1 MRRRAVALAGLWLLL
16 TLPARVGRA
25 QEAVA
30 TNPLTG
36 LQVEEAVATNPLTG
50 LHVENPANLQRNP
63 VIAKVSN
70 APAEVRPQAGLAA
83 ADLVFEHYA
92 EGGLTRFSAV
102 FYGQRPTRVGSI
114 RSARLIDLE
123 LLPMLGGLLAWSGAS
138 NGVLALLNASAH
150 PERLYM
156 GVQYEWP
163 VYWREPGIPS
173 PHNLFVNVAA
183 LTDLAASEGVT
194 GAASLKGPLF
204 LAQPPAG
211 ETGPA
216 QLIDL
221 RYLATRV
228 TWVYHEDS
236 GLYYRYADGEPH
248 LDAGSGHPLHAANV
262 VALYA
267 DHRFSNIVESVWQG
281 ITHYSIAID
290 LGSGGAGLL
299 FRDGRQ
305 YPLRWAR
312 PAAEGMLRFS
322 DDQGATL
329 AFKPGSTWL
338 QVMRPP
344 AQQDGVEGLTV
355 LGAAG

>member
-1 MRRRAVALAGLWLLL
+1 MRRRAVALAGLCLLL
-16 TLPARVGRA
+16 TLPLAVSRA
-25 QEAVA
+25 QQDAATVA
-30 TNPLTG
+30 INPLTG
-36 LQVEEAVATNPLTG
+36 LQVEQPV
-50 LHVENPANLQRNP
+50 NLQRKP

-102 FYGQRPTRVGSI
+102 FYGRRPTRVGSI

-138 NGVLALLNASAH
+138 NGVLALLNAGAH

-183 LTDLAASEGVT
+183 LTDLAVSEGVT
-194 GAASLKGPLF
+194 GAAALKGPLF
-204 LAQPPAG
+204 LAQPPGG
-211 ETGPA
+211 EAGPA

-221 RYLATRV
+221 RYLAARV
-228 TWVYHEDS
+228 TWVYHDGS
-236 GLYYRYADGEPH
+236 GLYYRYVDGQPH
-248 LDAGSGHPLHAANV
+248 LDATSGHPLHAANV

-267 DHRFSNIVESVWQG
+267 DHRFSDIVESVWQG
-281 ITHYSIAID
+281 ITHYSIAVD

-322 DDQGATL
+322 DDRGATL
-329 AFKPGSTWL
+329 AFKPGNTWL

-344 AQQDGVEGLTV
+344 AQQGGVEGLTV

>member
-1 MRRRAVALAGLWLLL
+1 MRRSAVFVAGLCLLL
-16 TLPARVGRA
+16 TLPLQITRA
-25 QEAVA
+25 QADASAQPV
-30 TNPLTG
+30 NPLTG
-36 LQVEEAVATNPLTG
+36 LRVA
-50 LHVENPANLQRNP
+50 EPANLQRNP

-70 APAEVRPQAGLAA
+70 APAGVRPQAGLAA

-102 FYGQRPTRVGSI
+102 YYGQRPSRVGSI

-123 LLPMLGGLLAWSGAS
+123 LLPMLQGLLAWSGAS
-138 NGVLALLNASAH
+138 DGVLALLNANAH

-163 VYWREPGIPS
+163 VYWRDPDIAS

-183 LTDLAASEGVT
+183 LTELAVSEGVT
-194 GAASLKGPLF
+194 GAAALKGPLF
-204 LAQPPAG
+204 LAQAPTS

-221 RYLATRV
+221 HYLAARV

-236 GLYYRYADGEPH
+236 GLYYRYVDGQPH

-262 VALYA
+262 IALFA

-281 ITHYSIAID
+281 VTHYSIAID
-290 LGSGGAGLL
+290 LSSGGEGLL

-305 YPLRWAR
+305 YALRWAR
-312 PAAEGMLRFS
+312 PAPDSLLRFR
-322 DDQGATL
+322 DADGATL
-329 AFKPGSTWL
+329 AFKPGNTWV

-355 LGAAG
+355 LGSAG